1 LFDIS
6 NKIGYLFKHEEMT
19 MGVEGKDK
27 AKALEAGAVAL
38 SGQLGKTV
46 QRLRK
51 AYNLSLSEL
60 SEQSGVAK
68 SIISQIERNE
78 TNPTLATIWRLAQA
92 LDVSIE
98 RVLQGAEDEPFIE
111 KTSRGDTPN
120 LVSDD
125 GKCRLTIIGWIKTVE
140 WLQWYDFQADGGGI
154 LESEPHQRG
163 SVECLSVLEGELEV
177 EVGGVVELARAGDT
191 LRYRCDRPHVIR
203 NRTSQP
209 AHATMVCILKAA
221 VMD

>member
-1 LFDIS
+1 
-6 NKIGYLFKHEEMT
+6 
-19 MGVEGKDK
+19 MGIEGRDK

-98 RVLQGAEDEPFIE
+98 RVLQAADDEPFIE
-111 KTSRGDTPN
+111 KSTKGETPM

-125 GKCRLTIIGWIKTVE
+125 GKCKLGIIGWIKTVE
-140 WLQWYDFQADGGGI
+140 WLQWYDEIKTEKEVGLDGEIQQQRGAVILARNGGQGGGI
-154 LESEPHQRG
+154 DKEPRRRKGYERKRQSTDAPMHEYCMCRCSG
-163 SVECLSVLEGELEV
+163 
-177 EVGGVVELARAGDT
+177 GDT
-191 LRYRCDRPHVIR
+191 YFFRRAQLH
-203 NRTSQP
+203 S
-209 AHATMVCILKAA
+209 
-221 VMD
+221 